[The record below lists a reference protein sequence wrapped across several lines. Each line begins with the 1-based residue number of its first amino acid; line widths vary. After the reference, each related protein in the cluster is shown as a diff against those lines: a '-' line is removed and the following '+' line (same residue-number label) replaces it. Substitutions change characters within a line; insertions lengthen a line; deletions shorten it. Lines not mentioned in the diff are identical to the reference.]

1 MADTADMATI
11 KLLDL
16 VPPSIR
22 DDPEVQ
28 AAAAALEGEL
38 QAVTAAIPTV
48 LLIPRIDELAED
60 VIDVLAWQ
68 WHVDFYEPG
77 ISLAQKRALV
87 KTSIAQHRRK
97 GTPWAVEQVVK
108 AILDDAVVQE
118 WWEYGGEP
126 YYFRVV
132 RVGGE
137 MIEPGVYTR
146 LVKAINTVKNTRSWL
161 EGISLY
167 RELSGTIYAGIIVGS
182 MRTVE
187 IMPASFRGPTVTG
200 TIYAGGITYQFKGVE
215 IQHA

>member
-1 MADTADMATI
+1 MVDISAI
-11 KLLDL
+11 RLIDL

-28 AAAAALEGEL
+28 AASAALEGEL

-48 LLIPRIDELAED
+48 LLIPRIDELPED
-60 VIDVLAWQ
+60 VIDALAWQ

-77 ISLAQKRALV
+77 ISLEQKRTLV

-118 WWEYGGEP
+118 WWEYGGDP
-126 YYFRVV
+126 YYFRVIKIN
-132 RVGGE
+132 GQITAE
-137 MIEPGVYTR
+137 MYPQLKRAVD
-146 LVKAINTVKNTRSWL
+146 TVKNTRSWL
-161 EGISLY
+161 EGVSLF
-167 RELSGTIYAGIIVGS
+167 RETFGTIYSGGVCGS
-182 MRTVE
+182 VRTVH
-187 IMPASFRGPTVTG
+187 IVPAAFRAVSVAGTVRTG
-200 TIYAGGITYQFKGVE
+200 SAIYLRKGVN